1 MNLNL
6 TSIEEAWGAGDI
18 QSYTE
23 PDFQQAQLNKYM
35 VPKSS
40 QIRQFH
46 PNNIT
51 ESVPTRMD
59 VSVYDP
65 NVIRKLYNKTPENR
79 TFFVTDLIRRH
90 FSRPVA
96 KNVEPHQQPEPQQPG
111 ASPER
116 AVRRSKEYYLHERC
130 MSWFD
135 DNAGEWMIIVL
146 FIVLLLDKFLTILK
160 NS

>member
-6 TSIEEAWGAGDI
+6 TSIEEAWGGV
-18 QSYTE
+18 QSYTK

-40 QIRQFH
+40 QLHEFH

-59 VSVYDP
+59 VSIFDQG
-65 NVIRKLYNKTPENR
+65 VIRKMYNKTPENR
-79 TFFVTDLIRRH
+79 SLFVTDLIRRH
-90 FSRPVA
+90 FLRPVR
-96 KNVEPHQQPEPQQPG
+96 NVEPTPKSETQPTRE
-111 ASPER
+111 
-116 AVRRSKEYYLHERC
+116 SKEYYLHDRY
-130 MSWFD
+130 MSWFETYVGD
-135 DNAGEWMIIVL
+135 GEWMIIVL
-146 FIVLLLDKFLTILK
+146 FVVLLLDKFLTILK

>member
-6 TSIEEAWGAGDI
+6 KPIEEAWGSGGDVR
-18 QSYTE
+18 SYYTK

-40 QIRQFH
+40 QIRGFH

-59 VSVYDP
+59 VSVYDQ

-79 TFFVTDLIRRH
+79 TLFVTDLIRRH
-90 FSRPVA
+90 FGSRPSVA
-96 KNVEPHQQPEPQQPG
+96 KNVDEP
-111 ASPER
+111 SPK
-116 AVRRSKEYYLHERC
+116 AKEYYLHERC

-135 DNAGEWMIIVL
+135 DNNAGEWMIIVL
-146 FIVLLLDKFLTILK
+146 FVVLLLDKFLMILK